1 MSDNGAHKIL
11 LCRLCS
17 LREKYLPVPSPLLI
31 LCWQGPEKQFLWWN
45 KYAFISLVQ
54 TRSFLK
60 EEEREKFKPFLP
72 LISSLLAAISP
83 RPQTKKAKL
92 RRLLS
97 PCQLHL
103 KWTGR
108 YCLFHFISSNQLQ
121 PVPVSFSRHD
131 RQKSPATGL
140 IWTSS
145 CFFELFLENTPNKGC
160 IVTFLRPAF
169 LTTTF
174 CHRITLNILKHPS
187 CNVLFTMLRMWGMSR
202 FPPTDAFH

>member
-1 MSDNGAHKIL
+1 MSDNGAHKI

-31 LCWQGPEKQFLWWN
+31 LYWQGPAKQFLWWN

-54 TRSFLK
+54 TRSLLK

-72 LISSLLAAISP
+72 LISSLFAAISP

-97 PCQLHL
+97 PCKLHL
-103 KWTGR
+103 KWTSGN
-108 YCLFHFISSNQLQ
+108 YLFHFISSNELQ
-121 PVPVSFSRHD
+121 PVPVSFGRHD

-145 CFFELFLENTPNKGC
+145 CFFELFWRTH
-160 IVTFLRPAF
+160 
-169 LTTTF
+169 LTKDASS
-174 CHRITLNILKHPS
+174 LS
-187 CNVLFTMLRMWGMSR
+187 CDQNFWQQLFAIR
-202 FPPTDAFH
+202 

>member
-1 MSDNGAHKIL
+1 MSDNEAHKIL

-54 TRSFLK
+54 TRSLLK

-97 PCQLHL
+97 PCKLHL
-103 KWTGR
+103 KWTSGN
-108 YCLFHFISSNQLQ
+108 CLFHFISSNQLQ
-121 PVPVSFSRHD
+121 PVTSFFQQTWSAKITCD
-131 RQKSPATGL
+131 RTDLNFVMLFRA
-140 IWTSS
+140 
-145 CFFELFLENTPNKGC
+145 FFGEHT
-160 IVTFLRPAF
+160 
-169 LTTTF
+169 
-174 CHRITLNILKHPS
+174 
-187 CNVLFTMLRMWGMSR
+187 
-202 FPPTDAFH
+202 

>member
-83 RPQTKKAKL
+83 RPQTKKANIGV
-92 RRLLS
+92 LS
-97 PCQLHL
+97 PCYLHL
-103 KWTGR
+103 HIWIR
-108 YCLFHFISSNQLQ
+108 QAEIVDFISSRQTSYNQYQFLSADMIGKNHLR
-121 PVPVSFSRHD
+121 PD
-131 RQKSPATGL
+131 
-140 IWTSS
+140 W
-145 CFFELFLENTPNKGC
+145 FEL
-160 IVTFLRPAF
+160 RHAF
-169 LTTTF
+169 SSFFWRTHLTKDASS
-174 CHRITLNILKHPS
+174 LS
-187 CNVLFTMLRMWGMSR
+187 CDQHFRQQLFAIG
-202 FPPTDAFH
+202 